1 MESQKEGEGVFSG
14 IQVEI
19 LVSNVFWDRLGLESG
34 QRVTGYSHYVWA
46 TIAPAYFTG
55 GGDVPPAPIGY
66 QYCCHQGSASMTEA
80 GDICTTSADD
90 WVH

>member
-1 MESQKEGEGVFSG
+1 MLW
-14 IQVEI
+14 I
-19 LVSNVFWDRLGLESG
+19 
-34 QRVTGYSHYVWA
+34 
-46 TIAPAYFTG
+46 G

-90 WVH
+90 WVHWQPIMNEDEPVPTLLEEVLVINSCREGVVLSSSVV